1 MIHIILTI
9 WVYFFFYLE
18 QFMPSSSQRDAIG
31 RMLDAEELLAVK
43 NDFIIE
49 EEQGILVQTLIKQ
62 SYKHTMCT
70 FP

>member
-9 WVYFFFYLE
+9 WVYFFE